1 MNDGGGGS
9 YPPGMD
15 TGRGRGRGVS
25 TTAGRGGQIF
35 KVHGGDVA
43 RLVASEPGTGVT
55 RLSCTHYTGVTRDC
69 QPLFFKSLKNFFSL
83 YMYGQTVYIGYI
95 QLSNVSRLT
104 CPPTREADQNGGG
117 GIVPTAAGRVRLSG
131 NPGGRRDRQHGRRG
145 VWGHSPK
152 QSPTAAGGGLH

>member
-9 YPPGMD
+9 YPPGLD
-15 TGRGRGRGVS
+15 TGRGRGRGVN

-69 QPLFFKSLKNFFSL
+69 QPLFLKIVKKFFL
-83 YMYGQTVYIGYI
+83 FIYVWPNCIYRIYTVSERL
-95 QLSNVSRLT
+95 QVDVSADTGDGKKRRLDST
-104 CPPTREADQNGGG
+104 DGGDGG
-117 GIVPTAAGRVRLSG
+117 GI
-131 NPGGRRDRQHGRRG
+131 
-145 VWGHSPK
+145 
-152 QSPTAAGGGLH
+152 